1 MQRDRPLTGCAVCP
15 VKECD
20 AMYRGSRCSVY
31 RDRVGVDFD
40 PQTNVETLVTLE
52 EDKLRETLIEY
63 FCQWASC
70 GDSYIFDLTRVKEA
84 FAIGTMS
91 FDDFVEWDESRVA
104 ELVDEFIAWL
114 KEPAQKQKG

>member
-1 MQRDRPLTGCAVCP
+1 MQP
-15 VKECD
+15 VLLRNVTLCIE
-20 AMYRGSRCSVY
+20 
-31 RDRVGVDFD
+31 VDFD
-40 PQTNVETLVTLE
+40 PRTNAETLVTLE
-52 EDKLRETLIEY
+52 VDELRETLIEY